1 MALWQKPRKVVGPT
15 TATNEQPLRPGE
27 LEWLTA
33 VVESQKRSA
42 VRLGKMLPV
51 RHAFETGL

>member
-1 MALWQKPRKVVGPT
+1 MALWQKPRKVAGPA
-15 TATNEQPLRPGE
+15 TAANEQPLRSGE
-27 LEWLTA
+27 LEWLVA

-42 VRLGKMLPV
+42 VGLGKMLPV